1 MDRLQIFMAAAVVV
15 LAALVGLWFGSDPEP
30 PPPLRINTQSD
41 LSEITVHV
49 AGEVVSPGLVRI
61 PPGSRVAD
69 AIAAAGGFTL
79 AAEPATLNLAAPV
92 ADGQQVVVGGAG
104 SFEVPPG
111 KVSLNRASAAELEVL
126 NGVGPVLASRIVA
139 YREANGLFTSVED
152 LLDVSGIGEAK
163 LATIRET
170 VVVP

>member
-1 MDRLQIFMAAAVVV
+1 MRSRPPEDSRPRLSRRLSTWRLQWPT
-15 LAALVGLWFGSDPEP
+15 GNRWWS
-30 PPPLRINTQSD
+30 
-41 LSEITVHV
+41 
-49 AGEVVSPGLVRI
+49 
-61 PPGSRVAD
+61 
-69 AIAAAGGFTL
+69 
-79 AAEPATLNLAAPV
+79 
-92 ADGQQVVVGGAG
+92 GGAG
-104 SFEVPPG
+104 SSDVPSG

-139 YREANGLFTSVED
+139 YREANGLFTAVED